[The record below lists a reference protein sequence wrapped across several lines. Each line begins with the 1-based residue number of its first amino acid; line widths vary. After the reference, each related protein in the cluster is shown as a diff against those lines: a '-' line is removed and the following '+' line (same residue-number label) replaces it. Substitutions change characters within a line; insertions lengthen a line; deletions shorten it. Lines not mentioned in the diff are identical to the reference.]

1 MLNRFESTK
10 PRRKG
15 PFPYFSRKKRENH
28 QTSFKLVLL
37 FRVACAALGDYLQKA
52 RRVAARL
59 RGGGA
64 FGVGPGSAACSPEI
78 GSAARAGT
86 INPSNLFTAA
96 TATAPKE
103 QGAAPCPVQLFGAL
117 KCLFYK
123 TRDPS
128 SCFLWL
134 PSKYPP
140 SKLSTI
146 LANSPMASQ
155 IAPKQAGGISPAAH
169 LLKQERPHA
178 TSGADSNPMILMSNV
193 DPN

>member
-64 FGVGPGSAACSPEI
+64 
-78 GSAARAGT
+78 
-86 INPSNLFTAA
+86 
-96 TATAPKE
+96 
-103 QGAAPCPVQLFGAL
+103 LFGPRANEFFT
-117 KCLFYK
+117 C
-123 TRDPS
+123 DDS
-128 SCFLWL
+128 SFV
-134 PSKYPP
+134 
-140 SKLSTI
+140 I
-146 LANSPMASQ
+146 
-155 IAPKQAGGISPAAH
+155 
-169 LLKQERPHA
+169 
-178 TSGADSNPMILMSNV
+178 
-193 DPN
+193 